1 MERRLAI
8 GMAGV
13 LMMTLVALFA
23 PLYADTVACPN
34 AATPGFG
41 CERIA
46 AATLAARED

>member
-13 LMMTLVALFA
+13 LLMTLVALFA
-23 PLYADTVACPN
+23 PLYADTRACPG

-41 CERIA
+41 CDRFA
-46 AATLAARED
+46 AATLVREH